1 MSPLVRSGTRTTPAA
16 DRQSA
21 STNPKSVTTGNRRS
35 ALRQRAVA
43 GARKIVAK
51 ELPGFSRQLS
61 AMLGA
66 GMSIVASLEALE
78 EQTANPNFKAVIGGL
93 RGGIEGGAA
102 FSEALN
108 NYPSIFD
115 DLYVSMVRSGEMGGQ
130 LAETVARVATFLES
144 SAKLKRKV
152 KSAMTYPTV
161 VFCISIALAAAMI
174 LFIVPVFAGMFEDF
188 GGDLPAP
195 TKFLISLSDLTRAY
209 ILYAI
214 PALII
219 AGFLFRRWA
228 KTPGGAMAV
237 DRFKLKMP
245 VIGPLLQK
253 VSMSRFSRTFAQLL
267 RSGVPILHALEI
279 VASATGNLVVANVI
293 HHSQKQ
299 VEGGEPLSAALKNKP
314 VFPGLLVRMLAAG
327 EKTGRVDE
335 MMDSIADFY
344 DDEIETALAG
354 LTSMIEPFLMVF
366 LGVVVGGI
374 LIGMF
379 MPIFKLGE
387 IVSQ

>member
-1 MSPLVRSGTRTTPAA
+1 MSPMVRSANRAAPPMQKAAARPVAGRARDTRT
-16 DRQSA
+16 
-21 STNPKSVTTGNRRS
+21 KLKRRT
-35 ALRQRAVA
+35 VP
-43 GARKIVAK
+43 GARKIVNK

-78 EQTANPNFKAVIGGL
+78 EQTINPHFKAVVGGI
-93 RGGIEGGAA
+93 RGSIEGGAA
-102 FSEALN
+102 FSEALR

-144 SAKLKRKV
+144 SARLKRKV

-161 VFCISIALAAAMI
+161 VFCIAISLAIAMI
-174 LFIVPVFAGMFEDF
+174 LFIVPVFAGMFDDF
-188 GGDLPAP
+188 GAELPGP
-195 TKFLISLSDLTRAY
+195 TKFLIFLSDASRAY
-209 ILYAI
+209 ILYVI
-214 PALII
+214 PVVVVAAL
-219 AGFLFRRWA
+219 LFRRWA
-228 KTPGGAMAV
+228 KTASGAYAM
-237 DRFKLKMP
+237 DRFKLRMP
-245 VIGPLLQK
+245 IVGNLLQK

-267 RSGVPILHALEI
+267 RSGVPILNALDI
-279 VASATGNLVVANVI
+279 VASATGNLVVCRILNQA
-293 HHSQKQ
+293 QKQ
-299 VEGGEPLSAALKNKP
+299 VESGEPLSVALHGKP

-327 EKTGRVDE
+327 EKTGRIDE

-344 DDEIETALAG
+344 DDEVETALAG

-387 IVSQ
+387 VVSG